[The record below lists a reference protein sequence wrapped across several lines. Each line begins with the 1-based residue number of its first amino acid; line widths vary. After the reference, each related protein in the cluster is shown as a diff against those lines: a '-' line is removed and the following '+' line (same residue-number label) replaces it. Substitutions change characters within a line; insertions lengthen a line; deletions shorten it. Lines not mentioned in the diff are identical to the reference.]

1 MKILRSA
8 SLRANFTGS
17 CKKKSARGCLQLVF
31 VPINGQLAARGKG
44 ESDYS
49 YERDEIFRNDFLHSD
64 KNYFQEI
71 LLQH

>member
-17 CKKKSARGCLQLVF
+17 CKKKSARGYLQLLF

-44 ESDYS
+44 ESDC
-49 YERDEIFRNDFLHSD
+49 L
-64 KNYFQEI
+64 
-71 LLQH
+71 